1 MTKRLTLIA
10 LTLSLFATVTLISTQ
25 NQGDPTLTEV
35 WEPIPA
41 VITPGDWTSAPSD
54 AIQLFDGTDL
64 SAWTGLDNEAMWNVD
79 DGILTVTG
87 GTGDIK
93 TKQAFGDVQLH
104 IEWQTPTEVAG
115 DGQDRGNSGVYLMSR
130 YEIQVLDSFNNRT
143 YSNGQAGSVY
153 KQFSPLVNAS
163 REPGE
168 WQVYDIIFLAPRFND
183 ADGVTTPA
191 RLTVLHNGVLIQ
203 NHVPIKGSSVFI
215 GDPTYE
221 AHPPKAPLLLQD
233 HSNPVSYRNIWI
245 REL

>member
-1 MTKRLTLIA
+1 
-10 LTLSLFATVTLISTQ
+10 
-25 NQGDPTLTEV
+25 
-35 WEPIPA
+35 
-41 VITPGDWTSAPSD
+41 
-54 AIQLFDGTDL
+54 
-64 SAWTGLDNEAMWNVD
+64 MWNVD
-79 DGILTVTG
+79 DGILTVNG

-104 IEWQTPTEVAG
+104 IEWRTPTEITG

-183 ADGVTTPA
+183 AGGVTAPA

-233 HSNPVSYRNIWI
+233 HSHPVSYRNIWV